1 MKRLAT
7 PAIALW
13 LVASLDAGAV
23 APALHHHSAARI
35 SMACEY
41 AIEAYGRDAEALPR
55 ILDEAFDEVDRI
67 DRLMSHYKANSPLSQ
82 INQEAAQHP
91 VAVPQ

>member
-13 LVASLDAGAV
+13 LITSLDAGAV
-23 APALHHHSAARI
+23 APALHHYSAARM

-41 AIEAYGRDAEALPR
+41 AIDAYGRDAEALPR
-55 ILDEAFDEVDRI
+55 ILDDAFDGDRK
-67 DRLMSHYKANSPLSQ
+67 S
-82 INQEAAQHP
+82 
-91 VAVPQ
+91 VV